1 MSGWPDPHAGYGP
14 VPYSQTYVYL
24 PAQHRS
30 STAHL
35 VFAWL
40 AAVLSAGYMLPWAI
54 GATRNRTN
62 CAATALVNFF
72 FGWTVIG
79 WVIALVM
86 ACGSEPAQPVVVQT
100 TPSYPPG
107 QPVPLLPPDMG
118 SYAAGHY
125 GTDPYGTGSPAALN
139 SAPPAA
145 YPPYPSPAGQPTAA
159 EVTMPLPAYEMP
171 PYGMPPNG
179 APGNHPRRDDLR

>member
-1 MSGWPDPHAGYGP
+1 MSSWPDPYARYGP
-14 VPYSQTYVYL
+14 GRYPQTYVYV
-24 PAQHRS
+24 PQQHRS

-40 AAVLSAGYMLPWAI
+40 AAALSAGYMLPWAI

-72 FGWTVIG
+72 FGWTLIG

-100 TPSYPPG
+100 IPAP
-107 QPVPLLPPDMG
+107 
-118 SYAAGHY
+118 
-125 GTDPYGTGSPAALN
+125 PYGTGPQVALSPTP
-139 SAPPAA
+139 APPLAAAPA
-145 YPPYPSPAGQPTAA
+145 YPGYPAYPAVPGSQPSTA
-159 EVTMPLPAYEMP
+159 EVTMPLPAY
-171 PYGMPPNG
+171 GD
-179 APGNHPRRDDLR
+179 PRHLR

>member
-1 MSGWPDPHAGYGP
+1 MSSWPDPYARHGP
-14 VPYSQTYVYL
+14 AHYLQTYVYV
-24 PAQHRS
+24 PQQHRC

-72 FGWTVIG
+72 FGWTLIG

-86 ACGSEPAQPVVVQT
+86 ACRSEPAQPVLVQI
-100 TPSYPPG
+100 PAP
-107 QPVPLLPPDMG
+107 
-118 SYAAGHY
+118 
-125 GTDPYGTGSPAALN
+125 PYGPGSQVALGPTPA
-139 SAPPAA
+139 PA
-145 YPPYPSPAGQPTAA
+145 YPAYPAYPASPGSRPSTA
-159 EVTMPLPAYEMP
+159 EVTMPLPAY
-171 PYGMPPNG
+171 GD
-179 APGNHPRRDDLR
+179 PRHRDLR